1 MQVDHSIC
9 KLLKICSSEGL
20 FTEISIFAHVLRNYC
35 ETTHSAGTNHS
46 HIGLVIFNDLFWSW
60 CQISEVEEVHS
71 IPDFTL
77 KELW

>member
-46 HIGLVIFNDLFWSW
+46 HIGLVIFNDLF
-60 CQISEVEEVHS
+60 
-71 IPDFTL
+71 
-77 KELW
+77 